1 MRATKTRLASD
12 ERIDVIIVGTLVALL
27 GLVAAAFV

>member
-1 MRATKTRLASD
+1 MLATKTRLAQ
-12 ERIDVIIVGTLVALL
+12 RIDVIIVGTLVALL